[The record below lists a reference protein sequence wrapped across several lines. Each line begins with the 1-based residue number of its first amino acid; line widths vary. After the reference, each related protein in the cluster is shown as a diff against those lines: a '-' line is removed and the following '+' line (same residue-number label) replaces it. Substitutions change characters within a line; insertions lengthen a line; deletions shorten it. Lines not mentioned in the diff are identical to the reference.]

1 MLKKETFMGRKRCC
15 GRIDKL
21 PGCRR
26 FKAEDGHDEQYI
38 VLNIEE
44 LEALRLVDVLDMSQE
59 EAADYMDLSRP
70 TFQRILVSARK
81 KTAQALCEGLT
92 MEIQGGHYR
101 MSQRIF
107 ECVSCKHQWQEAPC
121 TEGGAHGHELACPK
135 CGSKEKF
142 KVEGGQ
148 KHRCGGVQP
157 QAGHHHHGGCGC
169 GKHS

>member
-1 MLKKETFMGRKRCC
+1 MGRKRCC

-21 PGCRR
+21 PVCQL
-26 FKAEDGHDEQYI
+26 FKADNGPDGRNV

-44 LEALRLVDVLDMSQE
+44 LEALRLVDAIDMSQE
-59 EAADYMDLSRP
+59 VAADYMDLSRP

-92 MEIQGGHYR
+92 IEIQGGHYR
-101 MSQRIF
+101 MSERTF
-107 ECVSCKHQWQEAPC
+107 ECAACTHQWQEAPC
-121 TEGGAHGHELACPK
+121 TEGGAHGHELVCPK

-148 KHRCGGVQP
+148 KHRCGNERQH
-157 QAGHHHHGGCGC
+157 QAGHHGSCGC
-169 GKHS
+169 PGHRS